1 MNHLRGPTSAM
12 FFDNWQL
19 GLTTSQAEMDPW
31 QSGAWDVRINY
42 VIKNPRL
49 KCRLQRR
56 TFKPPETFNIHI
68 TI

>member
-42 VIKNPRL
+42 VIKFTAEMPFT
-49 KCRLQRR
+49 KAH
-56 TFKPPETFNIHI
+56 F
-68 TI
+68 